1 MTTTATAVLSI
12 TQTLDLDQ
20 LQKRLTVLQTR
31 MAQAERDLSDGMMV
45 ANSCGRAQGKRLVAF
60 GLLKEAQGIMGNL
73 VSSAMSLKPEAGGK
87 MSLVPGVAELLMD
100 QFDVGQDAIVPFL
113 WESCTRFLPMA
124 ESLVDQARTCL
135 DEASALD
142 RDREARR

>member
-1 MTTTATAVLSI
+1 MSWLNSNNSRESGHLAQLVDAARATRGERLSA
-12 TQTLDLDQ
+12 DS
-20 LQKRLTVLQTR
+20 R
-31 MAQAERDLSDGMMV
+31 
-45 ANSCGRAQGKRLVAF
+45 
-60 GLLKEAQGIMGNL
+60 
-73 VSSAMSLKPEAGGK
+73 SAILEESLKPEAGGK